1 MRTPFTNKAQ
11 LDISW
16 SEYFELILEHDR
28 EVAGDDEL
36 RILDAPLDDSDDA
49 DDSDDS
55 DDRPERRSWIFE
67 ASRCR
72 RAFEEYRTLADMP
85 VETREMVAGL
95 GQNTTDFFGGMNP
108 SHQFRTLFE
117 EDLNS
122 LDAPLKAMIPLD
134 RDRKI
139 STHQLDDY
147 VFSVHTL
154 HGAGI
159 SAASRLAGM
168 KRPDSILP
176 INEAIRAS
184 INACFGEKGRNV
196 RSYVHLHEQIWEMP
210 WFQAEA
216 PSDETERLVW
226 NHRVALLDALFF
238 DLDGDE
244 E

>member
-1 MRTPFTNKAQ
+1 MATVFKDTTELQIRW
-11 LDISW
+11 D
-16 SEYFELILEHDR
+16 EYFELILEHDR
-28 EVAGDDEL
+28 EVDGDEL
-36 RILDAPLDDSDDA
+36 LVILDDRAGEPDDQ
-49 DDSDDS
+49 
-55 DDRPERRSWIFE
+55 PERRSWIFE

-72 RAFEEYRTLADMP
+72 RAFEEYGTLSDMP

-95 GQNTTDFFGGMNP
+95 GQDTTDFFGGMNP

-117 EDLNS
+117 DDLAN

-134 RDRKI
+134 RSKRI

-176 INEAIRAS
+176 INEAIRS
-184 INACFGEKGRNV
+184 SLGECFGEKGRNV
-196 RSYVHLHEQIWEMP
+196 RSYIRLHEQIWEFP
-210 WFQAEA
+210 WFQADR
-216 PSDETERLVW
+216 PSDQVEQVVW
-226 NHRVALLDALFF
+226 DHRVALLNALFF
-238 DLDGDE
+238 DNDTP
-244 E
+244 

>member
-1 MRTPFTNKAQ
+1 MRTNFTDTDQ
-11 LDISW
+11 LNIPW

-28 EVAGDDEL
+28 EMDGDEL
-36 RILDAPLDDSDDA
+36 LTVLDERPDASDDQR
-49 DDSDDS
+49 D
-55 DDRPERRSWIFE
+55 RRSWIFE

-72 RAFEEYRTLADMP
+72 RAFEEYGTLSEMP

-95 GQNTTDFFGGMNP
+95 GHNTTGFFGGMNP

-117 EDLNS
+117 DDLES

-134 RDRKI
+134 RSRRI

-176 INEAIRAS
+176 INESIRAS
-184 INACFGEKGRNV
+184 IDACFGEKGRNV
-196 RSYVHLHEQIWEMP
+196 RSYVHLHEQIWEFP
-210 WFQAEA
+210 WFQADR
-216 PSDETERLVW
+216 PSDTAESVVW
-226 NHRVALLDALFF
+226 DHRVALLDALFF
-238 DLDGDE
+238 DPTDPE
-244 E
+244 T